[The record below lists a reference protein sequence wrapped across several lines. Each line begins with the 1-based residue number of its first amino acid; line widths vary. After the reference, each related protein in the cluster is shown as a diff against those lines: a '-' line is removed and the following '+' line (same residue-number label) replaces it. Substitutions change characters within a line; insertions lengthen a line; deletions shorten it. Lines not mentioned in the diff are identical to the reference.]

1 VFFKF
6 QTKEK
11 AMSNTKFLI
20 IYLIFMVLTY
30 LWRFAFV
37 GAAFED
43 GADIEGM
50 GNTMNVLMFLSYAIM
65 AYVAYSRG
73 KAIGKGYLIAFPI
86 VGAVFDL
93 ILIFIPFVPT
103 IMNIITIVLGMPDN
117 KPAETSQPEASN
129 T

>member
-1 VFFKF
+1 
-6 QTKEK
+6 
-11 AMSNTKFLI
+11 
-20 IYLIFMVLTY
+20 MVLTY

-50 GNTMNVLMFLSYAIM
+50 GNTMNILMFLSYAIM
-65 AYVAYSRG
+65 VYVTYSRG
-73 KAIGKGYLIAFPI
+73 KAVDKGYLVAFPI

-103 IMNIITIVLGMPDN
+103 VMNIITIVLGMPDN
-117 KPAETSQPEASN
+117 KAVQPSQPETSS

>member
-1 VFFKF
+1 
-6 QTKEK
+6 
-11 AMSNTKFLI
+11 MSNTKFLI

-117 KPAETSQPEASN
+117 KPAETSQPETSN

>member
-1 VFFKF
+1 
-6 QTKEK
+6 
-11 AMSNTKFLI
+11 MSNTKFLI
-20 IYLIFMVLTY
+20 IYLIVMVLTY
-30 LWRFAFV
+30 FWRFAFV
-37 GAAFED
+37 GAAFGD

-50 GNTMNVLMFLSYAIM
+50 GNAMNTIMFLSYAVM

-73 KAIGKGYLIAFPI
+73 KTIGKGYLVAFPI

-103 IMNIITIVLGMPDN
+103 IMNIITIVLGMPDS
-117 KPAETSQPEASN
+117 KPAEVPHQEEHN

>member
-1 VFFKF
+1 
-6 QTKEK
+6 
-11 AMSNTKFLI
+11 MSNTKFLI
-20 IYLIFMVLTY
+20 IYLIVMVLTY

-37 GAAFED
+37 GAAFE
-43 GADIEGM
+43 GGTDIEGM
-50 GNTMNVLMFLSYAIM
+50 GNTMNILMFLSYAVM

-73 KAIGKGYLIAFPI
+73 KAIGKGYLVAFPI

-93 ILIFIPFVPT
+93 VLIFIPFVPT

-117 KPAETSQPEASN
+117 KAAETAQPEVSN

>member
-1 VFFKF
+1 
-6 QTKEK
+6 
-11 AMSNTKFLI
+11 MSNTKFLI

-30 LWRFAFV
+30 LWRIVFV
-37 GAAFED
+37 GAAFEG

-50 GNTMNVLMFLSYAIM
+50 GTTMNVLMFLSYAIM

-73 KAIGKGYLIAFPI
+73 KAIGKGYLVAFPI

-117 KPAETSQPEASN
+117 KPAETSQPEASD